1 MTTNRV
7 QAKARRKFNRG
18 VQKIFSKLFSNDIM
32 YHAFVEGE
40 RDPLYDEWK
49 TPPTHAAP
57 VALTGSVNRTPQ
69 EERYDALFR
78 ITLMSFQSH
87 GIPIEDRGRH
97 QSIMKG
103 LITYQDVVYD
113 IVRINP
119 LTYIADMNM
128 TFHVF
133 CRERRGNS
141 VEHEDCQDGRL
152 GES

>member
-18 VQKIFSKLFSNDIM
+18 IQRIFSKLFSNDIM
-32 YHAFVEGE
+32 YHAFIEGE
-40 RDPLYDEWK
+40 MDPLYKEWK
-49 TPPTHAAP
+49 TPPTYADP
-57 VALTGSVNRTPQ
+57 VPLTGSVNRTPQAGDTEPQ

-78 ITLMSFQSH
+78 ITLMSFQNNA
-87 GIPIEDRGRH
+87 IPIEDREH
-97 QSIMKG
+97 HPAIMKG
-103 LITYQDVVYD
+103 IITYQDVVYD

-133 CRERRGNS
+133 CRERRGAN
-141 VEHEDCQDGRL
+141 V
-152 GES
+152 